1 MTTSS
6 ATIIDNS
13 VSSIPSAVIL
23 DAPILAPVKPEKV
36 SLLTDADINFV
47 RISLDARDIEH
58 AEMITRLF
66 VNDFKALHPD
76 GDIIK
81 HIMSQAMDC
90 NCWLAARRGTTA
102 QKVALFASFAGPN
115 GKPRGLTNTLRDAAI
130 LASQAPSAAL
140 AEKYSEVLR
149 VARFANSCSKMISMD
164 KKNNLHSADDVFQS
178 EETKAAERAAARQEA
193 RTMEEQAMIDAA
205 NLAAMKDKVEEFLS
219 FVNEVTEKDC
229 KLTKAQIVEQLLTI
243 ATK

>member
-1 MTTSS
+1 MNVQSS
-6 ATIIDNS
+6 AVSTVDNS
-13 VSSIPSAVIL
+13 AVSAVIL
-23 DAPILAPVKPEKV
+23 DATVTTPLFSPALSDKLEMYDIAFPRIARD
-36 SLLTDADINFV
+36 SL
-47 RISLDARDIEH
+47 DIEH

-66 VNDFKALHPD
+66 VNDFKAVHPD
-76 GDIIK
+76 GNVID
-81 HIMSQAMDC
+81 HIVSEACQC

-102 QKVALFASFAGPN
+102 QKMTLFASFAGPN

-130 LASQAPSAAL
+130 LAAQAPTTAL

-149 VARFANSCSKMISMD
+149 VARFANSCSKMISTD
-164 KKNNLHSADDVFQS
+164 KKSTLHSADDVFQS
-178 EETKAAERAAARQEA
+178 EETKAAERAAARNEA

-205 NLAAMKDKVEEFLS
+205 NLANMKDKVEQFLS
-219 FVNEVTEKDC
+219 FVNTVTEPYC